1 MLVLVLV
8 LLLVLLL
15 LLLLLLVAAVV
26 VVLLLLLLL
35 LLRFIHVAA
44 GHHGPRHVSLQG
56 LRLRAL
62 SPRAVPTHVTQFE
75 LRRSHLARMCSG
87 ATVIDVTVQGD
98 SCGLYMSTD
107 VCAPTHT
114 MCA

>member
-1 MLVLVLV
+1 MLLLVLMLVLVLV

-15 LLLLLLVAAVV
+15 LLLVAVV
-26 VVLLLLLLL
+26 VVVLLL

>member
-1 MLVLVLV
+1 MLLLVLMLVLVLV

-15 LLLLLLVAAVV
+15 LLLVAVVV
-26 VVLLLLLLL
+26 VVLLLR
-35 LLRFIHVAA
+35 LRFIHVAA

>member
-15 LLLLLLVAAVV
+15 LLLLVAVV
-26 VVLLLLLLL
+26 VVVLLLL